1 MASICGGSLSLMDA
15 GVPLK
20 APIAG
25 IAMGLMKEGDEY
37 AILSDIAGV
46 EDHYG
51 DMDFKV
57 AGSAKGIT
65 AVQMDIKA
73 KGISQAIMREALE
86 QARLGRLSI
95 LETMTSALPAARENI
110 SVYAPRMITMMISKD
125 KIREVIGPGGK
136 MIRSIVERT
145 GAKIEIN
152 DDGRVEIASVDEASA
167 KMAMEI
173 ISELTMEAE
182 VGKTYLGK
190 VKRIVNFG
198 AFVEILP
205 GLEGLLHVSEIAP
218 YRVADPHSEIS
229 EGDEIMVKAIDIDGD
244 RVRLSRRAVLADQG
258 IVGEAGA
265 PAEGGAERPAHAG
278 AGAQGGGE
286 RRHSGGGDRP
296 HGGGDRPHR
305 GGDRGRR
312 RRR

>member
-1 MASICGGSLSLMDA
+1 M
-15 GVPLK
+15 
-20 APIAG
+20 
-25 IAMGLMKEGDEY
+25 
-37 AILSDIAGV
+37 
-46 EDHYG
+46 
-51 DMDFKV
+51 
-57 AGSAKGIT
+57 AGSARGIT

-95 LETMTSALPAARENI
+95 LETMTTALPVAREHI
-110 SVYAPRMITMMISKD
+110 SVYAPRMLTMMISKD
-125 KIREVIGPGGK
+125 KIREVIGPVGK

-218 YRVADPHSEIS
+218 YRVADPHNELS

-258 IVGEAGA
+258 IVGESAGG
-265 PAEGGAERPAHAG
+265 PSEGGPQGSERPAHAG
-278 AGAQGGGE
+278 AGAAGGG
-286 RRHSGGGDRP
+286 RP
-296 HGGGDRPHR
+296 HGGGDRGHGGGG
-305 GGDRGRR
+305 GGDPRR
-312 RRR
+312 RRRRR